1 MRLPRT
7 VIALGLVSL
16 FNDLASEIV
25 VPLIPIL
32 LATVLGAGPVALG
45 VIEGVADAVAAFL
58 KLWSGRRSDALGGR
72 RKGFTVAG
80 YLLSNL
86 CRPLLGLAG
95 SWATVL
101 LLRSVDRVG
110 KGLRT
115 APRDALIAD
124 ATPPP
129 IRGYAY
135 GFNRALDNA
144 GAVGGS
150 LLAAAVLTWSQ
161 IGLTQMILLSAIPGF
176 IAVLVLV
183 VGVKEVRAGP
193 APTVA
198 PPALAFGALS
208 AGMRRYLAVV
218 GVFTL
223 ARASE
228 TFILLLGHQRGAPV
242 VELLLLWAA
251 LSFAKATTSTL
262 GGRIADRVPRGAVVA
277 ISWSAFALAFALF
290 AVLPG
295 QHALWLITI
304 GYGLFAGF
312 GEGAERAVI
321 GDFAAEQERGTA
333 FGWYN
338 LVLGLAAV
346 PAGLLFGGLWHYA
359 GAPAAFLTAAA
370 LALISVALLRGWAWP
385 SVTGDTGESPVPR

>member
-7 VIALGLVSL
+7 VVALGLVSL

-32 LATVLGAGPVALG
+32 LTTVLGAGPVALG
-45 VIEGVADAVAAFL
+45 IIEGVADAVAAFL

-72 RKGFTVAG
+72 RKGFTAAG
-80 YLLSNL
+80 YLLSNVA
-86 CRPLLGLAG
+86 RPLLGLAG
-95 SWATVL
+95 SWTTVL

-124 ATPPP
+124 AAPPQ

-135 GFNRALDNA
+135 GFNRALDNL

-150 LLAAAVLTWSQ
+150 LIAAAVLAWSH
-161 IGLTQMILLSAIPGF
+161 IGLTEMILWSAIPGLVA
-176 IAVLVLV
+176 IIVLAI
-183 VGVKEVRAGP
+183 GVKDSPVATASTAAS
-193 APTVA
+193 AP
-198 PPALAFGALS
+198 LAFSALTG
-208 AGMRRYLAVV
+208 GMRRYLVVV

-251 LSFAKATTSTL
+251 LNLAKATTSTL
-262 GGRIADRVPRGAVVA
+262 GGRVADQISRGAVVA
-277 ISWSAFALAFALF
+277 ISWSAFSCAFVLLAVFTDQQAF
-290 AVLPG
+290 
-295 QHALWLITI
+295 WLITVV
-304 GYGLFAGF
+304 YGLFSGF

-321 GDFAAEQERGTA
+321 SDFAAERERGTA

-338 LVLGLAAV
+338 LVLGLAAI
-346 PAGLLFGGLWHYA
+346 PGGLLFGGIWHYY
-359 GAPAAFLTAAA
+359 GAAAAFLTAGA
-370 LALISVALLRGWAWP
+370 LAFVSMVLLGGWAWP
-385 SVTGDTGESPVPR
+385 RVVASA

>member
-7 VIALGLVSL
+7 IIALGLVSL

-32 LATVLGAGPVALG
+32 LTTVLGAGPVALG
-45 VIEGVADAVAAFL
+45 IIEGVADAVAALL

-72 RKGFTVAG
+72 RKGLTLAG
-80 YLLSNL
+80 YLLSNVA
-86 CRPLLGLAG
+86 RPLLGLAG
-95 SWATVL
+95 SWAGVL

-124 ATPPP
+124 AVPAQ

-135 GFNRALDNA
+135 GFNRAMDNG

-150 LLAAAVLTWSQ
+150 LLAAAVLSWSH

-176 IAVLVLV
+176 VAILVLV
-183 VGVKEVRAGP
+183 VGVKENP
-193 APTVA
+193 APAPLPA
-198 PPALAFGALS
+198 PPLAFSLLS
-208 AGMRRYLAVV
+208 DGMRRYLAVV
-218 GVFTL
+218 GLFTL

-228 TFILLLGHQRGAPV
+228 TFILLLGHQRGAGV

-251 LSFAKATTSTL
+251 LNLAKAATSTL
-262 GGRIADRVPRGAVVA
+262 GGRVADRIPRGSVVA
-277 ISWSAFALAFALF
+277 ISWSAFAATFALF
-290 AVLPG
+290 ALFQG
-295 QHALWLITI
+295 QHALWLITVA
-304 GYGLFAGF
+304 YGLFAGF

-321 GDFAAEQERGTA
+321 SDFAAERERGTA

-338 LVLGLAAV
+338 LVVGIAAI
-346 PAGLLFGGLWHYA
+346 PGGLLFGGLWHYF
-359 GAPAAFLTAAA
+359 GPAASFLTAGA
-370 LALISVALLRGWAWP
+370 LALIAALLLRGWAWP
-385 SVTGDTGESPVPR
+385 RAA